1 MDGQN
6 NASQTYDTARAVQRK
21 QRYPRFFTQRD
32 SAAFRI
38 DLVVVSEIAV
48 VLDLMHPAGT
58 CRRLVGAGGDTRRDV
73 AVPTGGITS
82 RIGEDY
88 RLQIT

>member
-21 QRYPRFFTQRD
+21 QRYLRFFAQRD

-38 DLVVVSEIAV
+38 DLVVVSEIAHTHV
-48 VLDLMHPAGT
+48 RRPHPATIEVDGRGEREARRQRQSDFRPRLSEFLSSEAPGT
-58 CRRLVGAGGDTRRDV
+58 H
-73 AVPTGGITS
+73 
-82 RIGEDY
+82 
-88 RLQIT
+88 

>member
-21 QRYPRFFTQRD
+21 QRYLRFFAQRD

-38 DLVVVSEIAV
+38 DLVVVSEIAHTHV
-48 VLDLMHPAGT
+48 QRPHPATIEVDG
-58 CRRLVGAGGDTRRDV
+58 R
-73 AVPTGGITS
+73 
-82 RIGEDY
+82 GE
-88 RLQIT
+88 REAR